1 MRKKL
6 LEQMEDLKIELVDN
20 CSICQGNGFVVDQE
34 CSCRIVQRY
43 LNYLIEAKIPTEYW
57 DLTLDDLTSVKP
69 QQLIAVAQRYIDK
82 LKIATRKSLGM
93 LLMGPNGRGKTS
105 LQCAIGKSAVTQGYS
120 VQYFT
125 AQQYVEAV
133 KSKDVELLEE
143 YESGKIILFDE
154 LDKVYIA
161 QKSNF
166 VAKILE
172 EFIRRMISSGVA
184 FIICTNLVEDDLGKM
199 FGESTM
205 SMLRGHLRFL
215 TLAGEDYRKTQN
227 ADWLDRLE
235 DEVEY
240 MNHHVMEFAYALH
253 NREVQEEAVG
263 WEKEY

>member
-1 MRKKL
+1 MRKQL
-6 LEQMEDLKIELVDN
+6 LDQMSDLKSELVDT
-20 CSICQGNGFVVDQE
+20 CSVCQGHGFVEEHE

-57 DLTLDDLTSVKP
+57 DLALADLTAIRP
-69 QQLIAVAQRYIDK
+69 QQLIVVAQRYIDK
-82 LKIATRKSLGM
+82 LKVATRKSLGM

-105 LQCAIGKSAVTQGYS
+105 LQCAVGKAAITKGYT

-133 KSKDVELLEE
+133 KSKDMDLLEE

-166 VAKILE
+166 VAKTLE

-184 FIICTNLVEDDLGKM
+184 FIICTNLDQMELGKM

-205 SMLRGHLRFL
+205 SMLSGHLRFL
-215 TLAGEDYRKTQN
+215 TLAGDDYRKTQN

-235 DEVEY
+235 DDVEY
-240 MNHHVMEFAYALH
+240 MNPHIVEFAYALH
-253 NREVQEEAVG
+253 NREIQEEAVG

>member
-6 LEQMEDLKIELVDN
+6 IDQMTDLKAELVDG
-20 CSICQGNGFVVDQE
+20 CTICQGVGFIGEHE

-43 LNYLIEAKIPTEYW
+43 LNGLIEAKIPTEYW
-57 DLTLDDLTSVKP
+57 DLALEDLTEVRP
-69 QQLIAVAQRYIDK
+69 EQMLVVASRYIDK

-105 LQCAIGKSAVTQGYS
+105 IQCAIGKAAVVQGYS

-133 KSKDVELLEE
+133 KVKDSELLEE

-166 VAKILE
+166 VAKTLE
-172 EFIRRMISSGVA
+172 EFIRRMISGGVA
-184 FIICTNLVEDDLGKM
+184 FIICTNLHEEELGRM

-215 TLAGEDYRKTQN
+215 IMAGEDYRKTQN
-227 ADWLDRLE
+227 SDWSDRMEE
-235 DEVEY
+235 DIDY
-240 MNHHVMEFAYALH
+240 MNPHIVKFASELYD
-253 NREVQEEAVG
+253 RETQEEAIG